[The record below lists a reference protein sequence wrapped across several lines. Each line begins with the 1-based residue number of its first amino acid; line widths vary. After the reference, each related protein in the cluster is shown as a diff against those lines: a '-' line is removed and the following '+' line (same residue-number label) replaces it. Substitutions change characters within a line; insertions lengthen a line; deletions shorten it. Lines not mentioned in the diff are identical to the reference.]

1 MRVILTADVDSVG
14 KMGEIKEVKNGMAR
28 NYLIPQ
34 KLAIRATPGNIK
46 VWEQKSKILQRREE
60 GLRTEAQGF
69 ASTLDGASVA
79 ITVRVGEE
87 NKMFGSVTS
96 QNIADALAEIGHE
109 VSRKSIDLSSP
120 IKELG
125 THEIRVKLYQE
136 VGAIVTVQVDGV
148 DADGNIVE
156 IIEEPEPVEEP
167 KEEAQAEP
175 EVAVE
180 AETEEVEEP
189 AEADV
194 EAEAVAE
201 EAEEVAEAEVEAEQE
216 EAAEEPE
223 EAQEAA
229 SESEEEVSE
238 ESVEETAEAEVEES
252 TEEAESTEE
261 EEPKE

>member
-46 VWEQKSKILQRREE
+46 VWEQKSKILERREE
-60 GLRTEAQGF
+60 GLRAEAQGF

-96 QNIADALAEIGHE
+96 QNIADALGEIGHE

-136 VGAIVTVQVDGV
+136 VAANITVQVDGV

-156 IIEEPEPVEEP
+156 IIEEPEPVVEAEEEP
-167 KEEAQAEP
+167 KT
-175 EVAVE
+175 
-180 AETEEVEEP
+180 ETEVEVEQ
-189 AEADV
+189 
-194 EAEAVAE
+194 EAEA
-201 EAEEVAEAEVEAEQE
+201 EAEEVQEASETEQE
-216 EAAEEPE
+216 EIAEGTE
-223 EAQEAA
+223 EVQAAA
-229 SESEEEVSE
+229 SEVEEEV
-238 ESVEETAEAEVEES
+238 VEETVEES
-252 TEEAESTEE
+252 AEEIESPKEE
-261 EEPKE
+261 EEESKE